1 MFGITICGL
10 IYTLPIR
17 GDVRKMVTYLCSRLK
32 VPTVEDEAKLIQVL
46 RYLKAYP
53 DLGPTYSAFKHGDG
67 SSGLILTASTDA
79 AHAVHT
85 DGASQSAHTISV
97 GYNNSPFYTYC
108 HAERQCI
115 VADAM
120 SAEYIALG
128 RCAQNVL
135 YFRQFA
141 RDLGYPQDSP
151 TEIYSDNLSSI
162 NLTKAPV
169 ISRKSR
175 YIFLQHHFIRSLN
188 EQKHIAPVQ
197 KGTHDDEIVVPDML
211 SKGTGKYY
219 YALNQL
225 FPPQTPPIIP
235 VGAIL
240 TLTLYPYIVL

>member
-1 MFGITICGL
+1 MDKVTPALTPCMDGLFSEDPASPLLPAARAKMFGINIGSL

-17 GDVRKMVTYLCSRLK
+17 GDVRKPVTHLCSRVK
-32 VPTVEDEAKLIQVL
+32 APTVEDEAKLIQIL

-120 SAEYIALG
+120 SAEYMALG
-128 RCAQNVL
+128 RCAKNVI
-135 YFRQFA
+135 YFHQFA
-141 RDLGYPQDSP
+141 RDLGYPQSHRD
-151 TEIYSDNLSSI
+151 
-162 NLTKAPV
+162 
-169 ISRKSR
+169 
-175 YIFLQHHFIRSLN
+175 
-188 EQKHIAPVQ
+188 
-197 KGTHDDEIVVPDML
+197 
-211 SKGTGKYY
+211 
-219 YALNQL
+219 
-225 FPPQTPPIIP
+225 
-235 VGAIL
+235 IL
-240 TLTLYPYIVL
+240 R